1 MAGRGQRLT
10 QIVFPLLVDVQDF
23 FDIVNSH
30 LGRAAHVGLS
40 WIKEGKELFIK
51 MDAARSPQP
60 WRSREA
66 FILGASTL
74 TLPAGVSRYI
84 LHRNSLA
91 LGQGHLYTLS
101 HLILMQPL

>member
-1 MAGRGQRLT
+1 MAGRVQRLT
-10 QIVFPLLVDVQDF
+10 QKVFPLLVDVQDF

-30 LGRAAHVGLS
+30 LGRATHVGLS

-51 MDAARSPQP
+51 MGEAQSPQP

-66 FILGASTL
+66 FTPGASTL
-74 TLPAGVSRYI
+74 TLPAGVLRYI

-91 LGQGHLYTLS
+91 LGQGHLNTLS
-101 HLILMQPL
+101 HLILVQPL

>member
-40 WIKEGKELFIK
+40 WIKEGKELFITPGFN
-51 MDAARSPQP
+51 ALNISAS
-60 WRSREA
+60 SLTSLLYVHGEFEA
-66 FILGASTL
+66 EMVEMHKIST
-74 TLPAGVSRYI
+74 
-84 LHRNSLA
+84 NSKN
-91 LGQGHLYTLS
+91 
-101 HLILMQPL
+101 

>member
-51 MDAARSPQP
+51 MDAA
-60 WRSREA
+60 
-66 FILGASTL
+66 
-74 TLPAGVSRYI
+74 
-84 LHRNSLA
+84 
-91 LGQGHLYTLS
+91 
-101 HLILMQPL
+101 